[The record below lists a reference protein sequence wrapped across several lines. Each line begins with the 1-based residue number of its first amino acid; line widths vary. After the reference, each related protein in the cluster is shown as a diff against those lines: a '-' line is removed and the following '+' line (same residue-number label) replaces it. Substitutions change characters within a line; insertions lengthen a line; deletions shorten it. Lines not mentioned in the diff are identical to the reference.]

1 MKTNP
6 GPVMLD
12 VVGKTLTD
20 DDKRRLAHPMTGGV
34 ILFARHYE
42 SRAQLIA
49 LTDAIRAVRDDLLI
63 AVDHEGGRVQRFRTD
78 GFTVLPAMGKL
89 GALWDR
95 DVLHATKVTTAVGYI
110 LAAELRACGIDMS
123 FTPVLDLNYGQSQVI
138 GDRAFHRDP
147 RVVTM
152 LAKSL
157 NHGLALAGM
166 ANCGKH
172 FPGHGF
178 AHADSHVAMP
188 VDDRPLDE
196 ILRDDVA
203 PYDWLGLSL
212 ASVIPAHVIY
222 PQVDSKPA
230 GFSRVWLQ
238 DILRSK
244 LRFDGAIFSD
254 DLSMEAARQGGTLTE
269 ARERRAAGGM
279 RHGADLQSAGGSG
292 EGAGRAALHAVEGIA
307 GAPQAD
313 ASARQGAEVEQ
324 AGGRAGVSAG
334 AGLVAQR
341 VCLSTR
347 SERASSH
354 ERMHR
359 SKNGACI
366 RRRFL
371 CQAWPSANTAST
383 VSSAAS
389 AAACCRASSD

>member
-12 VVGKTLTD
+12 VVGKTLSD

-42 SRAQLIA
+42 NRAQLIA
-49 LTDAIRAVRDDLLI
+49 LTDAIRAVREDLLI

-89 GALWDR
+89 GALWDS

-178 AHADSHVAMP
+178 ATADSHVAMP
-188 VDDRPLDE
+188 VDYRPLED

-203 PYDWLGLSL
+203 PYDWLGLAL

-222 PQVDSKPA
+222 SQVDSKPA
-230 GFSRVWLQ
+230 GFSPVWLQ
-238 DILRSK
+238 EVLRGK
-244 LRFDGAIFSD
+244 LRFPGAIFSD

-269 ARERRAAGGM
+269 AA
-279 RHGADLQSAGGSG
+279 S
-292 EGAGRAALHAVEGIA
+292 AALHAGCDMVLVCNQPEEA
-307 GAPQAD
+307 EKVLDALRFTPSKESQARLKRMRPRGK
-313 ASARQGAEVEQ
+313 ALKWSK
-324 AGGRAGVSAG
+324 
-334 AGLVAQR
+334 LVAEPQY
-341 VCLSTR
+341 LQAQTLLR
-347 SERASSH
+347 SAF
-354 ERMHR
+354 
-359 SKNGACI
+359 A
-366 RRRFL
+366 
-371 CQAWPSANTAST
+371 
-383 VSSAAS
+383 
-389 AAACCRASSD
+389 

>member
-42 SRAQLIA
+42 SRAQLVA

-89 GALWDR
+89 GALWDS

-110 LAAELRACGIDMS
+110 LATELRACGVDMS

-147 RVVTM
+147 RVVAM

-172 FPGHGF
+172 FPGHGY
-178 AHADSHVAMP
+178 AHADSHVAVP
-188 VDDRPLDE
+188 VDDRPLE
-196 ILRDDVA
+196 AILRDDVA
-203 PYDWLGLSL
+203 PYDWLGLTL

-222 PQVDSKPA
+222 PQVDTKPA

-238 DILRSK
+238 EVLRGK
-244 LRFDGAIFSD
+244 LRFPGAIFSD

-269 ARERRAAGGM
+269 AAT
-279 RHGADLQSAGGSG
+279 
-292 EGAGRAALHAVEGIA
+292 AAL
-307 GAPQAD
+307 
-313 ASARQGAEVEQ
+313 Q
-324 AGGRAGVSAG
+324 AGCDMVLICNQPEEAEKVLDALRF
-334 AGLVAQR
+334 
-341 VCLSTR
+341 TP
-347 SERASSH
+347 
-354 ERMHR
+354 
-359 SKNGACI
+359 SKESQARI
-366 RRRFL
+366 RRMRPRGKAL
-371 CQAWPSANTAST
+371 KWSKLIAEPEYLQAQTLLRSAFA
-383 VSSAAS
+383 
-389 AAACCRASSD
+389 

>member
-1 MKTNP
+1 MKTTP

-12 VVGKTLTD
+12 VVGKTLSD

-42 SRAQLIA
+42 NRAQLVA
-49 LTDAIRAVRDDLLI
+49 LTEAIRAVRDDLLI

-89 GALWDR
+89 GALWDS

-147 RVVTM
+147 RVVAM

-178 AHADSHVAMP
+178 ASADSHVAMP
-188 VDDRPLDE
+188 VDDRPLE
-196 ILRDDVA
+196 QILRDDVA
-203 PYDWLGLSL
+203 PYDWLGLALS
-212 ASVIPAHVIY
+212 SVIPAHVIY
-222 PQVDSKPA
+222 SQVDPKPA
-230 GFSRVWLQ
+230 GFSTVWLQ
-238 DILRSK
+238 DILRGK
-244 LRFDGAIFSD
+244 LRFAGAIFSD

-269 ARERRAAGGM
+269 AA
-279 RHGADLQSAGGSG
+279 S
-292 EGAGRAALHAVEGIA
+292 AALHAGCDMVLICNQPEEA
-307 GAPQAD
+307 EKVLDALRFTPSKESQARLKRMRPRGK
-313 ASARQGAEVEQ
+313 ALNWNK
-324 AGGRAGVSAG
+324 
-334 AGLVAQR
+334 LVAEPEYLQAQT
-341 VCLSTR
+341 LLR
-347 SERASSH
+347 SAF
-354 ERMHR
+354 
-359 SKNGACI
+359 A
-366 RRRFL
+366 
-371 CQAWPSANTAST
+371 
-383 VSSAAS
+383 
-389 AAACCRASSD
+389 

>member
-12 VVGKTLTD
+12 VVGKTLNA

-49 LTDAIRAVRDDLLI
+49 LTEAIRAVREDLLI

-89 GALWDR
+89 GALWDS

-138 GDRAFHRDP
+138 GDRAFHCDP

-178 AHADSHVAMP
+178 ATADSHVAMP
-188 VDDRPLDE
+188 VDDRPLE
-196 ILRDDVA
+196 TILRDDVA
-203 PYDWLGLSL
+203 PYDWLGLGL

-222 PQVDSKPA
+222 SQVDSRPA
-230 GFSRVWLQ
+230 GFSQVWLQ
-238 DILRSK
+238 EVLRGK
-244 LRFDGAIFSD
+244 LRFPGAIFSD

-269 ARERRAAGGM
+269 AA
-279 RHGADLQSAGGSG
+279 S
-292 EGAGRAALHAVEGIA
+292 AALHAGCDMVLICNQPEEA
-307 GAPQAD
+307 EKVLD
-313 ASARQGAEVEQ
+313 ALRFTPSKESQSRLKRMRPRGKALKW
-324 AGGRAGVSAG
+324 SK
-334 AGLVAQR
+334 LVAEPEYLQAQA
-341 VCLSTR
+341 LLR
-347 SERASSH
+347 SAF
-354 ERMHR
+354 
-359 SKNGACI
+359 A
-366 RRRFL
+366 
-371 CQAWPSANTAST
+371 
-383 VSSAAS
+383 
-389 AAACCRASSD
+389 

>member
-42 SRAQLIA
+42 SRAQLVA
-49 LTDAIRAVRDDLLI
+49 LTDAIRAEREDLLI

-89 GALWDR
+89 GALWDS
-95 DVLHATKVTTAVGYI
+95 DVLHATKLTTAVGYI
-110 LAAELRACGIDMS
+110 LAAELRACGVDMS

-147 RVVTM
+147 RVVAM

-178 AHADSHVAMP
+178 AHADSHVAVP
-188 VDDRPLDE
+188 VDDRPLE
-196 ILRDDVA
+196 AILHDDVA
-203 PYDWLGLSL
+203 PYDWLGLAL

-222 PQVDSKPA
+222 PQVDAKPA
-230 GFSRVWLQ
+230 GFSRIWLQ
-238 DILRSK
+238 EVLRGK
-244 LRFDGAIFSD
+244 LRFPGAIFSD

-269 ARERRAAGGM
+269 AAN
-279 RHGADLQSAGGSG
+279 
-292 EGAGRAALHAVEGIA
+292 AAL
-307 GAPQAD
+307 
-313 ASARQGAEVEQ
+313 Q
-324 AGGRAGVSAG
+324 AGCDMVLICNQPEEAEKVLDALRFTPSPESQARIKRMRPRGKALKWSKLIAEPEYLQAQALLRSAF
-334 AGLVAQR
+334 A
-341 VCLSTR
+341 
-347 SERASSH
+347 
-354 ERMHR
+354 
-359 SKNGACI
+359 
-366 RRRFL
+366 
-371 CQAWPSANTAST
+371 
-383 VSSAAS
+383 
-389 AAACCRASSD
+389 

>member
-12 VVGKTLTD
+12 VVGKTLSAD
-20 DDKRRLAHPMTGGV
+20 DTRRLAHPMTGGV

-42 SRAQLIA
+42 NRAQLIA

-89 GALWDR
+89 GALWDS

-147 RVVTM
+147 RVVAM

-178 AHADSHVAMP
+178 ATADSHVAMP
-188 VDDRPLDE
+188 VDDRPLED

-203 PYDWLGLSL
+203 PYDWLGLAL

-222 PQVDSKPA
+222 SQVDSKPA
-230 GFSRVWLQ
+230 GFSQVWLQ
-238 DILRSK
+238 EVLRGK
-244 LRFDGAIFSD
+244 LRFPGAIFSD

-269 ARERRAAGGM
+269 AAG
-279 RHGADLQSAGGSG
+279 
-292 EGAGRAALHAVEGIA
+292 AALHAGCDMVLICNQPEEA
-307 GAPQAD
+307 EKVLDALRFTPSKESQARLKRMRPRGK
-313 ASARQGAEVEQ
+313 ALKWSK
-324 AGGRAGVSAG
+324 
-334 AGLVAQR
+334 LVAEPEYLQAQA
-341 VCLSTR
+341 LLR
-347 SERASSH
+347 SAF
-354 ERMHR
+354 
-359 SKNGACI
+359 A
-366 RRRFL
+366 
-371 CQAWPSANTAST
+371 
-383 VSSAAS
+383 
-389 AAACCRASSD
+389 